1 MRHKDVTQVVVNGES
16 QDETAQV
23 VQGIAADRENV
34 RLVNH
39 LTNRGYAQAQQ
50 AGSQIALG
58 EAFDIVALLRSDGQY
73 ASETLVVKQPR
84 NEIGINNNTLDESR
98 SRPDVIAEATGK
110 IIHRRHVLPAPKQLV
125 NDA

>member
-50 AGSQIALG
+50 AGS
-58 EAFDIVALLRSDGQY
+58 
-73 ASETLVVKQPR
+73 
-84 NEIGINNNTLDESR
+84 
-98 SRPDVIAEATGK
+98 
-110 IIHRRHVLPAPKQLV
+110 
-125 NDA
+125 